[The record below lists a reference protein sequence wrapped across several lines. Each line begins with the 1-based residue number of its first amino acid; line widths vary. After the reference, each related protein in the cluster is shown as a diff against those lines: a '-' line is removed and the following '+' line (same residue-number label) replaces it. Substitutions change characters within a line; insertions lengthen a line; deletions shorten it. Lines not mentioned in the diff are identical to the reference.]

1 MNIGVIL
8 ARSGSKG
15 IPNKNIV
22 EVAGK
27 PLITF
32 MLEALVGSR
41 VLDYVYVSTDSDEI
55 AKVALS
61 VDSSIRI
68 FHRSN
73 DFTKDE
79 SASDSALIE
88 LLSSE
93 DFSREAI
100 IVFAQLT
107 SPLTTA
113 RDVREAV
120 ALFDSSDASS
130 LVSVVRQKRF
140 LWTKDGTAVNYDPKF
155 RPRRQEF
162 EGFLVENGAL
172 YISSAQ

>member
-79 SASDSALIE
+79 SASDSALI
-88 LLSSE
+88 
-93 DFSREAI
+93 A
-100 IVFAQLT
+100 
-107 SPLTTA
+107 
-113 RDVREAV
+113 
-120 ALFDSSDASS
+120 
-130 LVSVVRQKRF
+130 
-140 LWTKDGTAVNYDPKF
+140 NM
-155 RPRRQEF
+155 
-162 EGFLVENGAL
+162 
-172 YISSAQ
+172 